1 MNRTVEYVK
10 IKTDSFGLYDENG
23 ICRTWFSSNY
33 SREYNMSKL
42 NYEEYCCRISS
53 NTLEYAKNRINS
65 WYKKKD
71 TVQRQTK
78 NKKSVPMY
86 MMIGYL

>member
-1 MNRTVEYVK
+1 MY
-10 IKTDSFGLYDENG
+10 LYLIWKFLYQN
-23 ICRTWFSSNY
+23 
-33 SREYNMSKL
+33 L
-42 NYEEYCCRISS
+42 NLFYQISIQFQYCFKISS

-78 NKKSVPMY
+78 NKKSVLIY